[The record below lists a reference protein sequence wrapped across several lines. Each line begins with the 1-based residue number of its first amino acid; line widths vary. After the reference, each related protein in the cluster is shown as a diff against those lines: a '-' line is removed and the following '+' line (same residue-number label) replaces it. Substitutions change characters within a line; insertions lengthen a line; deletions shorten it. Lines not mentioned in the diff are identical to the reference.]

1 MNPVDQLRAAR
12 PEHLGDTPVD
22 PRTRAAELS
31 RAMAWPR
38 RAPARR
44 GAVRPGWGLG
54 LGLGVGLG
62 LAGAAAAVTA
72 VAVTVSATDG
82 TVPDAP
88 PAQADPARTVF
99 APSTSGPST
108 SGPSASGP
116 SASNPS
122 ASGPSASSSSVP
134 APQTEVSSR
143 SVLLA
148 AAHGA
153 ARQPDTTGAY
163 WHTASVTR
171 NLLEA
176 ADGDYTLVERTRNE
190 AWTPLATGADRWDR
204 TWSLG
209 ARPASAED
217 EAAWKR
223 AGSPARIEVE
233 FPGKRGSRLGGYV
246 LSTEPGEA
254 KDSHA
259 PLVDG
264 DKVFWLGRN
273 VTMRDL
279 RGLPADPDALKAWL
293 LRSYRGMSTEADIP
307 MASDAWLFSVAV
319 GLVTDMPIT
328 PKVRGAA
335 FRMLADLK
343 TIKVARGVTDAEG
356 RTGSAVSIEERARAK
371 VTDKSAD
378 DGALRNR
385 LIFDEATGR
394 ALATESV
401 VVRPG
406 GLQAGFEP
414 GTVWHSET
422 VLETGW
428 TDERP
433 AS

>member
-1 MNPVDQLRAAR
+1 MNPIDQLRAAR

-31 RAMAWPR
+31 RAMARPR
-38 RAPARR
+38 PAPAGRR
-44 GAVRPGWGLG
+44 TVRPGWGL
-54 LGLGVGLG
+54 GLG

-72 VAVTVSATDG
+72 VAVTISATGG

-88 PAQADPARTVF
+88 SVQADPGRTVF
-99 APSTSGPST
+99 GPST
-108 SGPSASGP
+108 SSPSASTP
-116 SASNPS
+116 QAE
-122 ASGPSASSSSVP
+122 
-134 APQTEVSSR
+134 QTEQTELSSR
-143 SVLLA
+143 SILLA

-153 ARQPDTTGAY
+153 ARQPDTTGDY
-163 WHTASVTR
+163 WYTVSVSR
-171 NLLEA
+171 MLSEV
-176 ADGDYTLVERTRNE
+176 ADEDYSVVERTRSE
-190 AWTPLATGADRWDR
+190 AWTPSATGRDRWDR

-209 ARPASAED
+209 ARPASPDD

-223 AGSPARIEVE
+223 AGSPSKIKVEV
-233 FPGKRGSRLGGYV
+233 PGGKQGGEMEGYV

-254 KDSHA
+254 KDSRT

-273 VTMRDL
+273 VTMKDL
-279 RGLPADPDALKAWL
+279 RGLPADPGRLKAWL
-293 LRSYRGMSTEADIP
+293 LRSYKGTGTEADTP
-307 MASDAWLFSVAV
+307 MASDAWLFTVAV
-319 GLVTDMPIT
+319 GLVTEMPIT

-343 TIKVARGVTDAEG
+343 TIEVARGVTDAEG
-356 RTGSAVSIEERARAK
+356 RTGSAVSIEERVRAK
-371 VTDKSAD
+371 AD
-378 DGALRNR
+378 AKGAEGVLRNR

-394 ALATESV
+394 ALATDSV

-414 GTVWHSET
+414 GTVWNSRT
-422 VLETGW
+422 VLEAGW
-428 TDERP
+428 TDEKP

>member
-38 RAPARR
+38 RAPAGRR
-44 GAVRPGWGLG
+44 TARPGWGL
-54 LGLGVGLG
+54 GLG

-72 VAVTVSATDG
+72 VAVTVSATGG
-82 TVPDAP
+82 TVPDVSSI
-88 PAQADPARTVF
+88 QADPGRTIF
-99 APSTSGPST
+99 NPST
-108 SGPSASGP
+108 SGPSASIPSTSSP
-116 SASNPS
+116 SAS
-122 ASGPSASSSSVP
+122 
-134 APQTEVSSR
+134 APQAGQAELSSR

-171 NLLEA
+171 NLSEA
-176 ADGDYTLVERTRNE
+176 ADGDYTVVERTRNE
-190 AWTPLATGADRWDR
+190 AWTPSATGEDRWDR

-209 ARPASAED
+209 AQLASPED
-217 EAAWKR
+217 EAAWRR
-223 AGSPARIEVE
+223 AGSPSKIKIEV
-233 FPGKRGSRLGGYV
+233 PGKQGGRLGGYV

-259 PLVDG
+259 PLLGG

-273 VTMRDL
+273 VTMKDL
-279 RGLPADPDALKAWL
+279 RGLPDDPDDLKTWL

-319 GLVTDMPIT
+319 GLVTEMPIT

-371 VTDKSAD
+371 ANVKGAD
-378 DGALRNR
+378 GVLRNR
-385 LIFDEATGR
+385 LIFDEATGG

-401 VVRPG
+401 VVKPG

-414 GTVWHSET
+414 GTVWHSQT
-422 VLETGW
+422 VLEAGW
-428 TDERP
+428 TDEKP